1 MTTDAYQPCPCG
13 IDKKIKFCCGA
24 EVLGDLGKI
33 EDALSGEQR
42 LGALDLCNKLLAA
55 KNDRPCIHMYKA
67 MVQMGMRELPAA
79 RKTVDE
85 MLAISPG
92 NPAGLALAAML
103 DCYEDR
109 VEDGVEK
116 LQQALE
122 AQQGKLVNS
131 VYEAIGVVGRSLAA
145 AGESIAAQAHL
156 FMQVGASRG
165 QDQSAMM
172 ALLDLEGSGEI
183 PLAVQG
189 TLSLSP
195 PDANTPLAAADVA
208 EFNAALRLAETAAW
222 AAAARKFEA
231 LAQRAPSEP
240 ALWKNVG
247 VLRARLLNNGVAID
261 ALKRYASFASV
272 PRDLAVE
279 AVALANYLSEP
290 SDVDFVNEVTVFYA
304 VTDPSGLKEHLLSSK
319 RVENLPVDPAM
330 FQATNEPPPMAA
342 FLVLDREVPDIP
354 ASQSAANLSRDN
366 VPKVMGEVLLYGKQT
381 DKGARLEFVT
391 IKTSDYDAKLKA
403 LQEAVGTFLG
413 PKQSDE
419 VSGKMAAVAAALA
432 INWRFPDQT
441 PLDVRKRMVQEQRTQ
456 VLLSIWP
463 NIPMGHLSGK
473 SPRVAV
479 ADPAGQTAVAAI
491 ILTMDLSEPD
501 ENPDYNR
508 LRRSLGLATL
518 EPIDPEGLRP
528 ATLTP
533 AQQTRLIV
541 AKLSDDDLVGLYRR
555 AVMLGAPRLVKKLA
569 AEIVSRASLD
579 GRKEISKA
587 ETFEILSRLT
597 ADPDEALANVLKA
610 QEAAK
615 ASGQSPARY
624 LLTEFTHRL
633 RRREEAE
640 AQRVMKTIT
649 TKHMREPGIA
659 QAVYS
664 LLHQLGLIEIDPATG
679 RPLMSAGPGG
689 AMPVPGAVPAPA
701 SPSGLWTPDQSAA
714 PAPAASGNKSK
725 LWVPGM
731 D

>member
-24 EVLGDLGKI
+24 EVLGDLSKI
-33 EDALSGEQR
+33 EEALSGEQR

-79 RKTVDE
+79 RKTVDA

-92 NPAGLALAAML
+92 NPAGLAIGAML
-103 DCYEDR
+103 DCYDDR

-122 AQQGKLVNS
+122 AQEGKLVNA
-131 VYEAIGVVGRSLAA
+131 VYEAIGVVGRTLAA
-145 AGESIAAQAHL
+145 AGESLAAQAHL

-165 QDQSAMM
+165 QDQNAMM
-172 ALLDLEGSGEI
+172 ALLELEGSGEI

-189 TLSLSP
+189 SLSLAP
-195 PDANTPLAAADVA
+195 PDANTPLAAGDVA
-208 EFNAALRLAETAAW
+208 EFGAALRLAETAAW

-231 LAQRAPSEP
+231 LAKKTPSEP
-240 ALWKNVG
+240 ALWKNIG

-261 ALKRYASFASV
+261 AFRRYASFASV

-279 AVALANYLSEP
+279 AMAVANYLSEP
-290 SDVDFVNEVTVFYA
+290 AEVDFVNEVTATFA
-304 VTDPSGLKEHLLSSK
+304 VTDSSALKEHLLSSK
-319 RVENLPVDPAM
+319 RVENLTIDPAM
-330 FQATNEPPPMAA
+330 FQESNEPPPIAA
-342 FLVLDREVPDIP
+342 FLVLDREVP
-354 ASQSAANLSRDN
+354 ASAANLTRDN
-366 VPKVMGEVLLYGKQT
+366 VPKVMGEVLLFGKQT
-381 DKGARLEFVT
+381 DKAARLELVT
-391 IKTSDYDAKLKA
+391 VKTSDYDAKVKA
-403 LQEAVGTFLG
+403 LQSAVGQYLG
-413 PKQSDE
+413 PKEHEE

-432 INWRFPDQT
+432 INWRFPDET
-441 PLDVRKRMVQEQRTQ
+441 PLDVRKRMIQEHRMQ

-463 NIPMGHLSGK
+463 NIPMGYLGGK

-479 ADPAGQTAVAAI
+479 ADPVGQLTVAAI
-491 ILTMDLSEPD
+491 VLTMDLAEPE
-501 ENPDYNR
+501 ENPDFNR
-508 LRRSLGLATL
+508 LRRSLGIATL
-518 EPIDPEGLRP
+518 EPIDPEGVRP

-541 AKLSDDDLVGLYRR
+541 GKLSDDDLVALYRR

-569 AEIVSRASLD
+569 AEVVARPSLD
-579 GRKEISKA
+579 ARKEISKA
-587 ETFEILSRLT
+587 ETYEILSRLSG
-597 ADPDEALANVLKA
+597 DPDEAISYVLKA

-640 AQRVMKTIT
+640 AQRVLKIIT
-649 TKHMREPGIA
+649 SKHMREPGIA

-664 LLHQLGLIEIDPATG
+664 LLAQLGLIEIDPTTG
-679 RPLMSAGPGG
+679 RPVMTGG
-689 AMPVPGAVPAPA
+689 AMPMPGGPLPGGVPAPA
-701 SPSGLWTPDQSAA
+701 SPGGLWTPDQGVP
-714 PAPAASGNKSK
+714 PAPAASGSKSK

>member
-13 IDKKIKFCCGA
+13 IDKKVKFCCGA
-24 EVLGDLGKI
+24 EVLTDLGKV

-55 KNDRPCIHMYKA
+55 KSDRPCIHMYKA

-85 MLAISPG
+85 MLSISPV
-92 NPAGLALAAML
+92 NPAGLALSAML

-189 TLSLSP
+189 SLSLSP
-195 PDANTPLAAADVA
+195 PDANTALSAADVA

-231 LAQRAPSEP
+231 LAQKTPSEP
-240 ALWKNVG
+240 ALWKNIG
-247 VLRARLLNNGVAID
+247 VLRARLVNNGVAID

-272 PRDLAVE
+272 PRELAVE

-290 SDVDFVNEVTVFYA
+290 SEVDFVNELTAIYA
-304 VTDPSGLKEHLLSSK
+304 VTDSSGLKEHLLSSK
-319 RVENLPVDPAM
+319 RVENLPVDPSM
-330 FQATNEPPPMAA
+330 FQETNEPPPIAA
-342 FLVLDREVPDIP
+342 FLVLDREVPAIP
-354 ASQSAANLSRDN
+354 ASQSAANLTRDN
-366 VPKVMGEVLLYGKQT
+366 VPKVMGEVLLFGKQT
-381 DKGARLEFVT
+381 DRDARLEFVA
-391 IKTSDYDAKLKA
+391 IKTSDYDAKVKA
-403 LQEAVGTFLG
+403 LSEAVGSFLG
-413 PKQSDE
+413 ARQSDE

-432 INWRFPDQT
+432 INWRFPDET
-441 PLDVRKRMVQEQRTQ
+441 PLDVRKRLIQEHRMQ

-463 NIPMGHLSGK
+463 NIPMGYLAGK

-491 ILTMDLSEPD
+491 ILTMDLAEPD
-501 ENPDYNR
+501 ENPDLSK

-541 AKLSDDDLVGLYRR
+541 GKLTDDDLVGLYRR
-555 AVMLGAPRLVKKLA
+555 AAMLGAPRLVKKLA
-569 AEIVSRASLD
+569 TEIVSRPSLD
-579 GRKEISKA
+579 SRKEISKA
-587 ETFEILSRLT
+587 ETYEILSRLT
-597 ADPDEALANVLKA
+597 ADPEEALANVLKA

-615 ASGQSPARY
+615 SRGESPARY

-633 RRREEAE
+633 RRHEEAE
-640 AQRVMKTIT
+640 AQRVLKTIT
-649 TKHMREPGIA
+649 SKHMREPGIA

-664 LLHQLGLIEIDPATG
+664 LLAQLGLIEIDPATG
-679 RPLMSAGPGG
+679 RPVMTGGP
-689 AMPVPGAVPAPA
+689 MPVPGAVPAPA
-701 SPSGLWTPDQSAA
+701 SAGGLWTPDQGAP
-714 PAPAASGNKSK
+714 PAPAASGSKSK

>member
-42 LGALDLCNKLLAA
+42 LGALDLCNKLLSA
-55 KNDRPCIHMYKA
+55 KRDRPCIHMYKA
-67 MVQMGMRELPAA
+67 MVQLGMREVSPA
-79 RKTVDE
+79 RQTVEE
-85 MLAISPG
+85 MLKISPG

-122 AQQGKLVNS
+122 AQQGKLVNA
-131 VYEAIGVVGRSLAA
+131 VYEAMGVVGRALAT

-172 ALLDLEGSGEI
+172 ALLELEGSGEI

-189 TLSLSP
+189 TLSLAP

-231 LAQRAPSEP
+231 LAQRTPNEP
-240 ALWKNVG
+240 ALWKNIG

-261 ALKRYASFASV
+261 SLKRYASFASV

-279 AVALANYLSEP
+279 AMALANYLSEP
-290 SDVDFVNEVTVFYA
+290 SEIDFVNELTAIYTVN
-304 VTDPSGLKEHLLSSK
+304 DPAALKEHLLSSK
-319 RVENLPVDPAM
+319 RVENLPVDAAM
-330 FQATNEPPPMAA
+330 FQDTGEPPPLAA
-342 FLVLDREVPDIP
+342 FLVLDREIP
-354 ASQSAANLSRDN
+354 ASATNLSRDN

-381 DKGARLEFVT
+381 DRAARLEFVT
-391 IKTSDYDAKLKA
+391 VKSSDYDAKLRA
-403 LQEAVGTFLG
+403 LQEAVGQSLG
-413 PKQSDE
+413 AKQSEE
-419 VSGKMAAVAAALA
+419 VSGKMAGVAAALS
-432 INWRFPDQT
+432 INWRFPDET
-441 PLDVRKRMVQEQRTQ
+441 PLDVRKRMIQEHRTQ

-463 NIPMGHLSGK
+463 NIPMGYLGGK

-479 ADPAGQTAVAAI
+479 ADPAGQITVAAI
-491 ILTMDLSEPD
+491 ILTMDLAEPD
-501 ENPDYNR
+501 ENPDYNK
-508 LRRSLGLATL
+508 LRRSLGIATL
-518 EPIDPEGLRP
+518 EPIDPEGVRP
-528 ATLTP
+528 ASLTP

-541 AKLSDDDLVGLYRR
+541 GKLADDDLVGLYRR
-555 AVMLGAPRLVKKLA
+555 AAMLGAPRLVKKLA
-569 AEIVSRASLD
+569 QEIVARPTLD
-579 GRKEISKA
+579 RRSEISKA

-610 QEAAK
+610 QEAAQAK
-615 ASGQSPARY
+615 GESPARY
-624 LLTEFTHRL
+624 LLVEFTHRL

-640 AQRVMKTIT
+640 AQRVLKTIT
-649 TKHMREPGIA
+649 SKHMREPGVA

-664 LLHQLGLIEIDPATG
+664 LLAQLGLVEVDPTTG
-679 RPLMSAGPGG
+679 RPMMTGGIPG
-689 AMPVPGAVPAPA
+689 AMPGAVPAPA
-701 SPSGLWTPDQSAA
+701 SPSGLWTPDQGAP
-714 PAPAASGNKSK
+714 PAPAGSGSKSK

>member
-42 LGALDLCNKLLAA
+42 LGALDLCNKLLSA
-55 KNDRPCIHMYKA
+55 KRDRPCIHMYKA
-67 MVQMGMRELPAA
+67 MVQLGMREVSPA
-79 RKTVDE
+79 RQTVEE
-85 MLAISPG
+85 MLQISPG

-122 AQQGKLVNS
+122 AQQGKLVNA
-131 VYEAIGVVGRSLAA
+131 VYEAIGVVGRALAT

-172 ALLDLEGSGEI
+172 ALLELEGSGEI

-189 TLSLSP
+189 TLSLAS

-208 EFNAALRLAETAAW
+208 EFNAALRLAESAAW
-222 AAAARKFEA
+222 AAAARKFES
-231 LAQRAPSEP
+231 LAERTPNEP
-240 ALWKNVG
+240 ALWKNIG
-247 VLRARLLNNGVAID
+247 VLRARLVNNGVAID

-279 AVALANYLSEP
+279 AMALANYLSEP
-290 SDVDFVNEVTVFYA
+290 SEIDFVNELTAIYTVN
-304 VTDPSGLKEHLLSSK
+304 DPSALKERLLSSK
-319 RVENLPVDPAM
+319 RVENLAVDPAM
-330 FQATNEPPPMAA
+330 FKDAGEPPPMAA
-342 FLVLDREVPDIP
+342 FLVLDREIP
-354 ASQSAANLSRDN
+354 ASATNLSRDN

-381 DKGARLEFVT
+381 DRDARLEFVT
-391 IKTSDYDAKLKA
+391 IKTSDYEAKLKA
-403 LQEAVGTFLG
+403 LQEAVGQSLG
-413 PKQSDE
+413 AKQSDE
-419 VSGKMAAVAAALA
+419 VSGKMAGVAAALS
-432 INWRFPDQT
+432 INWRFPDET
-441 PLDVRKRMVQEQRTQ
+441 PLDVRKRMIQEHRTQ

-463 NIPMGHLSGK
+463 NIPMGYLGGK

-479 ADPAGQTAVAAI
+479 ADPAGQITVAAI
-491 ILTMDLSEPD
+491 ILTMDLGEPD
-501 ENPDYNR
+501 ENPDYNK
-508 LRRSLGLATL
+508 LRRSLGIATL
-518 EPIDPEGLRP
+518 EPIDPEGIRP
-528 ATLTP
+528 ASLTP

-541 AKLSDDDLVGLYRR
+541 GKLADDDLVGLYRR
-555 AVMLGAPRLVKKLA
+555 AAMLGAPRLVKKLA
-569 AEIVSRASLD
+569 QEIVARPTLDSRS
-579 GRKEISKA
+579 EISKA
-587 ETFEILSRLT
+587 ETYEILSRLT

-615 ASGQSPARY
+615 AKGESPARY
-624 LLTEFTHRL
+624 MLVEFTHRL

-640 AQRVMKTIT
+640 AQRVLKTIT
-649 TKHMREPGIA
+649 SKHMREPGVS
-659 QAVYS
+659 QAVFS
-664 LLHQLGLIEIDPATG
+664 LLEQLGLIEVDPTTG
-679 RPLMSAGPGG
+679 RPVMMPGG
-689 AMPVPGAVPAPA
+689 MPGAVPAPA
-701 SPSGLWTPDQSAA
+701 SPSGLWTPDQGAP
-714 PAPAASGNKSK
+714 PAPAGSGSKSK

>member
-42 LGALDLCNKLLAA
+42 LGALDLCNRLLAA
-55 KNDRPCIHMYKA
+55 KHDRPCIHMYKA
-67 MVQMGMRELPAA
+67 MVQLGMREVPAA
-79 RKTVDE
+79 HQTVEE
-85 MLAISPG
+85 MLKISPG
-92 NPAGLALAAML
+92 NPAGLALSAML

-122 AQQGKLVNS
+122 AQQGKLVNA
-131 VYEAIGVVGRSLAA
+131 VYEAIGVVGRALAA
-145 AGESIAAQAHL
+145 GGESIAAQAHL

-172 ALLDLEGSGEI
+172 ALLELEGSGEI

-189 TLSLSP
+189 ALSLSA
-195 PDANTPLAAADVA
+195 PDANTPLSAADVA
-208 EFNAALRLAETAAW
+208 EFNAALRLADTAAW

-231 LAQRAPSEP
+231 LAQRTPSEP
-240 ALWKNVG
+240 ALWKNIG

-261 ALKRYASFASV
+261 ALKRYASLASV

-290 SDVDFVNEVTVFYA
+290 TDIDFVNEVTAIYA
-304 VTDPSGLKEHLLSSK
+304 VTDSSALKEHLLSSK
-319 RVENLPVDPAM
+319 RVENLTVDPAM
-330 FQATNEPPPMAA
+330 FQDTGEPPPMAA
-342 FLVLDREVPDIP
+342 FLVLDREVP
-354 ASQSAANLSRDN
+354 ASATNLSRDN
-366 VPKVMGEVLLYGKQT
+366 VPKVMGEVLLFGKQT
-381 DKGARLEFVT
+381 DRDARLEFVAV
-391 IKTSDYDAKLKA
+391 KTSDYDARVKA
-403 LQEAVGTFLG
+403 LQEAVGQFLG
-413 PKQSDE
+413 GKQSEE

-432 INWRFPDQT
+432 INWRFPDET
-441 PLDVRKRMVQEQRTQ
+441 PLDVRKRMIQEHRTQ

-463 NIPMGHLSGK
+463 NIPMGYLGGK
-473 SPRVAV
+473 TPRVAV
-479 ADPAGQTAVAAI
+479 ADPAGQIAVAAI

-501 ENPDYNR
+501 ENPDYNK
-508 LRRSLGLATL
+508 LRRSLGLPTL
-518 EPIDPEGLRP
+518 EPIDPEGLRV

-541 AKLSDDDLVGLYRR
+541 GKLTDDDLVALYRR
-555 AVMLGAPRLVKKLA
+555 AAMLGAPRLVKKLA
-569 AEIVSRASLD
+569 QEIVARPTLNN
-579 GRKEISKA
+579 RPEISKA
-587 ETFEILSRLT
+587 ETYEILSRLT
-597 ADPDEALANVLKA
+597 ADPDEALANLLQA

-615 ASGQSPARY
+615 ARGESPARY
-624 LLTEFTHRL
+624 MLAEFTLRL

-640 AQRVMKTIT
+640 AQRVLKTIT
-649 TKHMREPGIA
+649 SKHMREPGIA

-664 LLHQLGLIEIDPATG
+664 LLAQLGLIEIDPATG
-679 RPLMSAGPGG
+679 RPVMTGGMPGG
-689 AMPVPGAVPAPA
+689 AIPAPA
-701 SPSGLWTPDQSAA
+701 SPSGLWTPDQGAA
-714 PAPAASGNKSK
+714 PAPAGSGSKSK